1 MIICVNLQKNLKLKS
16 MKKVLALILM
26 VFLASCVSQKK
37 FTELEQLQQNT
48 KSLLDTTTIKMNSC
62 EEEKEAALASLETLK
77 QQNKFLNA
85 NNQDLINNIGNLTTL
100 SQKGAEN
107 LEKSLESMKE
117 KDLRIEKMQDA
128 VTKKDSVTLALV
140 TSLKGV
146 LGNLSDDDIEINVEK
161 GVVYVS
167 ISDKLLFKSG
177 SYTVTSKAK
186 AVLGKVAKV
195 VNDKPDIEF
204 MVEGHTDNVP
214 IKADGILDNW
224 DLSVKRATAVIR
236 ILQND
241 FDVSPERMTASGR
254 SYYIPIADNDTA
266 RNRAKNRRTRIVILP
281 KLDQF
286 YDLIDQGMNSSK

>member
-1 MIICVNLQKNLKLKS
+1 MILT
-16 MKKVLALILM
+16 

-48 KSLLDTTTIKMNSC
+48 KSLLDTTTIKMNAC

-77 QQNKFLNA
+77 EQNKFLNA

-107 LEKSLESMKE
+107 LERSLESMKE

-146 LGNLSDDDIEINVEK
+146 LGNMSDDDIEINVEK

-167 ISDKLLFKSG
+167 ISDKLLFRSG
-177 SYTVTSKAK
+177 SYTVTSRAK

-195 VNDKPDIEF
+195 VNDKPEIEF

-254 SYYIPIADNDTA
+254 SYYVPIADNDTA

>member
-1 MIICVNLQKNLKLKS
+1 MRKISLLLTIF
-16 MKKVLALILM
+16 VLIT
-26 VFLASCVSQKK
+26 SCISQKK
-37 FTELEQLQQNT
+37 YLELEDLQRNT
-48 KSLLDTTTIKMNSC
+48 KSLLDTATIKLNTC
-62 EEEKEAALASLETLK
+62 NEEKEAALANLSSVQDQVRFLK
-77 QQNKFLNA
+77 S

-117 KDLRIEKMQDA
+117 KDLRIQTMQEA

-167 ISDKLLFKSG
+167 ISDKLLFNSG
-177 SYTVTSKAK
+177 SYTVTQRAK
-186 AVLGKVAKV
+186 EVLGKVAKV
-195 VNDKPDIEF
+195 VNDKPEIEF

-214 IKADGILDNW
+214 IKIEGIDDNW
-224 DLSVKRATAVIR
+224 DLSVKRATSVIR

-241 FDVSPERMTASGR
+241 FDVKPERMTAAGR
-254 SYYIPIADNDTA
+254 SYYIPLYENDSPS
-266 RNRAKNRRTRIVILP
+266 NRAKNRRTRIVVLP

-286 YDLIDQGMNSSK
+286 YDLIEQGMGN

>member
-1 MIICVNLQKNLKLKS
+1 
-16 MKKVLALILM
+16 M

-117 KDLRIEKMQDA
+117 KDLRIERMQDA

-254 SYYIPIADNDTA
+254 SYYIPISDNDTA

>member
-1 MIICVNLQKNLKLKS
+1 
-16 MKKVLALILM
+16 MKKYFAIATVSAVLLT
-26 VFLASCVSQKK
+26 SCVSQQK
-37 FTELEQLQQNT
+37 FAELESLQQNT
-48 KSLLDTTTIKMNSC
+48 KSLLDSATVKLNTCN
-62 EEEKEAALASLETLK
+62 EEKEAAEARLASL
-77 QQNKFLNA
+77 QDRVNFLQA

-117 KDLRIEKMQDA
+117 KDVKIQRMQDA

-146 LGNLSDDDIEINVEK
+146 LGNMSDDDIEINVEK

-167 ISDKLLFKSG
+167 ISDKLLFRSG
-177 SYTVTSKAK
+177 SYTVTRRAK
-186 AVLGKVAKV
+186 EVLGKVAKV
-195 VNDKPDIEF
+195 VNDKPELEF

-214 IKADGILDNW
+214 IKIDGIEDNW
-224 DLSVKRATAVIR
+224 DLSVKRAVSVIR

-241 FDVSPERMTASGR
+241 FDVSPERMTAAGKSF
-254 SYYIPIADNDTA
+254 YMPVTDNDTA
-266 RNRAKNRRTRIVILP
+266 AGRAKNRRTRIVVLP

-286 YDLIDQGMNSSK
+286 YDLIQEGMKQASN

>member
-1 MIICVNLQKNLKLKS
+1 
-16 MKKVLALILM
+16 MKKALALILM

-48 KSLLDTTTIKMNSC
+48 KSLLDTTTIKMNAC

-77 QQNKFLNA
+77 EQNKFLNA

-107 LEKSLESMKE
+107 LERSLESMKE

-167 ISDKLLFKSG
+167 ISDKLLFRSG
-177 SYTVTSKAK
+177 SYTVTSRAK

-254 SYYIPIADNDTA
+254 SYYVPIADNDTS

-286 YDLIDQGMNSSK
+286 YDLIDQGMSSSN

>member
-1 MIICVNLQKNLKLKS
+1 
-16 MKKVLALILM
+16 MKKLLALILM

-62 EEEKEAALASLETLK
+62 EEEKEAALASFQTLK
-77 QQNKFLNA
+77 EQNKFLNA

-117 KDLRIEKMQDA
+117 KDLRIDKMQDA

-167 ISDKLLFKSG
+167 ISDKLLFRSG
-177 SYTVTSKAK
+177 SYTVTSRAK

-241 FDVSPERMTASGR
+241 FSVSPERMTASGR

-266 RNRAKNRRTRIVILP
+266 RNRAMNRRTRIVILP